1 MSQQLEKGK
10 LKTAA
15 AKIYRKKV
23 LKEDKKPWKKI
34 ILRKKVIQSRIEY
47 QIFEA
52 LYKGYN
58 QGF

>member
-10 LKTAA
+10 LKTAT
-15 AKIYRKKV
+15 AKISRKKV

-47 QIFEA
+47 KIFEA
-52 LYKGYN
+52 LYKDYN